1 MGLRRKEWPICKN
14 MSNVGAIPPFPMS
27 NPTFAECYCVKHN
40 IPPEEFARSIF
51 NRALYRRAL
60 LVKWLLPLLH
70 HGYFSA
76 DFDLIYGVERL
87 RRMRDFATEAERFNE
102 HPANRGF
109 LRRTLC
115 LRVSTTRLRAL
126 IRETLPRTS
135 GSTNLPLQA
144 KEGSAAPFEMTMAG
158 GI

>member
-1 MGLRRKEWPICKN
+1 
-14 MSNVGAIPPFPMS
+14 MS
-27 NPTFAECYCVKHN
+27 NPTFAEIYCLKHN
-40 IPPEEFARSIF
+40 LPPEAFARSIF
-51 NRALYRRAL
+51 NRALYRRTL

-109 LRRTLC
+109 LRRTLG

-126 IRETLPRTS
+126 IRETLPRS
-135 GSTNLPLQA
+135 AGITNPPLLI
-144 KEGSAAPFEMTMAG
+144 KESSAAPFEMTMAG
-158 GI
+158 GH